1 MSWARAFQLRQY
13 VKGSLWVLPLLGCVL
28 GVVAAQFSVALDRAV
43 TLPSGWRYSPTTA
56 SAVLA
61 AVVGA
66 MVGLLGFVVTV
77 SVLVVQQATGT
88 LSPRY
93 MRLWYRDR
101 LQKVVLASF
110 AGTFTYAFSLLSR
123 VESAFVPDIGVTV
136 TGVAVATCLV
146 LLLVYVNRFTHSLR
160 PVAVAATVAEAGR
173 GTLTGQISTLL
184 AQQPAHDEQWYADST
199 PLLTVRI
206 GRGGAIQAF
215 SGRGLIK
222 EAVRSDC
229 LLVLLHGVGDFLPAG
244 APVIE
249 AYRTGSGSGSGSQL
263 APEARALQ
271 GMVATGTE
279 RTIEQDP
286 AFALRILV
294 DIAIR
299 ALSPAVNDPTTAVQV
314 LNYIEDVLHT
324 LVTVPLRSHY
334 SVADQRG
341 VTRVVVPGRGWTE
354 FLSLA
359 MTEIRLYGATAPQVC
374 RRLRAVLLGLIE
386 VAPLDHQPA
395 ISAEITRLDASIE
408 ASFPDPT
415 LREFAGRSDRQGI
428 GGRSSEEAVDRAL
441 DPETEAV
448 DRLPAQGLSPHAHDA
463 RLRNRLR

>member
-1 MSWARAFQLRQY
+1 VWQVPAERFGTVQA
-13 VKGSLWVLPLLGCVL
+13 VN
-28 GVVAAQFSVALDRAV
+28 LD
-43 TLPSGWRYSPTTA
+43 
-56 SAVLA
+56 
-61 AVVGA
+61 
-66 MVGLLGFVVTV
+66 GLI
-77 SVLVVQQATGT
+77 A
-88 LSPRY
+88 
-93 MRLWYRDR
+93 
-101 LQKVVLASF
+101 
-110 AGTFTYAFSLLSR
+110 
-123 VESAFVPDIGVTV
+123 
-136 TGVAVATCLV
+136 
-146 LLLVYVNRFTHSLR
+146 
-160 PVAVAATVAEAGR
+160 VAEA
-173 GTLTGQISTLL
+173 
-184 AQQPAHDEQWYADST
+184 HDC
-199 PLLTVRI
+199 V
-206 GRGGAIQAF
+206 
-215 SGRGLIK
+215 
-222 EAVRSDC
+222 V
-229 LLVLLHGVGDFLPAG
+229 VLRCTVGDFVTPG
-244 APVIE
+244 AVLVE
-249 AYRTGSGSGSGSQL
+249 VEGSGWPPAPQL
-263 APEARALQ
+263 HRLFAFGR
-271 GMVATGTE
+271 E